1 MIKIFIRCK
10 RYWPIMILLCVL
22 LYGQVQLELALPT
35 SMSNLV
41 NNGIQGKGIPDSLPD
56 VLREESVADL
66 FNWMEEKDQKEF
78 QNCYQLVEPKSASEE
93 MKLQYPALKGESV
106 YVKNSNLDPERQ
118 ADLND
123 SVSNAMII
131 NAALM
136 QNLSDQERAEFQ
148 SFLSMMDDQ
157 KKKEVI
163 SQIKEQMSD
172 LGESTVQSMTKQL
185 ILNEYEA
192 IGMDLDKIQMDY
204 LYSSGKEMLLLCFGI
219 MMIAVVVG
227 FLSAR
232 MSSGISRGLRSEVF
246 EKVET
251 FSQAE
256 FDRFSTASLI
266 TRTTNDVQQVQ
277 MVIIMVF
284 RIVVYAPL
292 MGFGALIKVLNT
304 NLSMSWIIGLII
316 ALCLSLIGVAF
327 VFVLPK
333 FKVIQSLID
342 KMNLVMR
349 ENLNGLL
356 VIRAFNTQKHEEERF
371 DRASKDIRDTNL
383 FINKA
388 MVSLMP
394 IMNLILNCG
403 TLLIVWAG
411 AWQLDL
417 GNLMIGEMMA
427 FIQYSMQVIMSFL
440 MIAMV
445 AIMLPRAAVAADRI
459 LEVLE
464 TEPVICDPN
473 SIQEFDESKK
483 GTVEFRNVSFRYP
496 GAENDVLHNITF
508 TALPMQTTAFIGS
521 TGSGK
526 STIMNLLL
534 RFFDVNEGEIL
545 LDGVNI
551 KEVSQKDLRDKIG
564 YVPQKGVLFQGT
576 ITSNIQTGKEEAS
589 EDEIKEAVEIAQA
602 KEFVEDKPNGYEE
615 PIAQGGTNVSGGQKQ
630 RLSIA
635 RALVRKAEVFIF
647 DDSFSALD
655 FKTDAA
661 LRKSLNEMIQKTKS
675 TVLIVGQ
682 RIASIMDADQIIVL
696 DQGEI
701 VGIGTHQ
708 QLMES
713 CEVYKQIATSQLSK
727 EELGNE

>member
-1 MIKIFIRCK
+1 MIKIFKRCK
-10 RYWPIMILLCVL
+10 KYWPIMILLCFL

-41 NNGIQGKGIPDSLPD
+41 NNGIQGGGITDSMPD
-56 VLREESVADL
+56 VLRAATAENLLFWMDEE
-66 FNWMEEKDQKEF
+66 DQDAF
-78 QNCYQLVEPKSASEE
+78 LNCYDLIDEEHASDG
-93 MKLQYPALKGESV
+93 MKDQYPALKEEAL
-106 YVKNSNLDPERQ
+106 YIRNDTDDPNGQEKLR
-118 ADLND
+118 D
-123 SVSNAMII
+123 SLSNALLI
-131 NAALM
+131 NEALS
-136 QNLSDQERAEFQ
+136 QKFSEQEKNELQ
-148 SFLSMMDDQ
+148 PFLSMMDEKQ
-157 KKKEVI
+157 KAELI
-163 SQIKEQMSD
+163 QQIETQMND
-172 LGESTVQSMTKQL
+172 LGESTAQSAVKQV
-185 ILNEYEA
+185 ILKEYEA
-192 IGMDLDKIQMDY
+192 VGLNLDEIQMNY
-204 LYSSGKEMLLLCFGI
+204 LFSSGKEMLFLSFGI
-219 MMIAVVVG
+219 MAIAMLVG
-227 FLSAR
+227 FLSSR
-232 MSSGISRGLRSEVF
+232 MSAGISRMLRSEVF
-246 EKVET
+246 AKTES

-292 MGFGALIKVLNT
+292 MGIGALIKVLNT
-304 NLSMSWIIGLII
+304 SLSMSWIIGLII
-316 ALCLSLIGVAF
+316 ALCLGLVGVAF
-327 VFVLPK
+327 VFVMPK
-333 FKVIQSLID
+333 FKIIQELID

-356 VIRAFNTQKHEEERF
+356 VIRAFNTQKYEEERF
-371 DRASKDIRDTNL
+371 DKASKNIRDTNL

-388 MVSLMP
+388 MISLTP
-394 IMNLILNCG
+394 IMNVILNCG
-403 TLLIVWAG
+403 TLIIVWVG
-411 AWQLDL
+411 AKQLDL
-417 GNLMIGEMMA
+417 GNLMIGDMMA

-445 AIMLPRAAVAADRI
+445 SIMLPRAAVAADRI

-464 TEPVICDPN
+464 SEPAIHDPDLP
-473 SIQEFDESKK
+473 QEFDESKK

-496 GAENDVLHNITF
+496 GAENDVLHKLNF

-534 RFFDVNEGEIL
+534 RFFDVSEGEIL
-545 LDGVNI
+545 VDGVNI
-551 KEVSQKDLRDKIG
+551 KEVRQEDLRNKIG
-564 YVPQKGVLFQGT
+564 YVPQKAILFEGT
-576 ITSNIQTGKEEAS
+576 ITSNIQNGKETATEK
-589 EDEIKEAVEIAQA
+589 EIKKAIEISQA
-602 KEFVEDKPNGYEE
+602 KEFVEEKPDGYLE

-630 RLSIA
+630 RLAIA
-635 RALVRKAEVFIF
+635 RALVRDAEVFIF

-661 LRKSLNEMIQKTKS
+661 LRKSLNEMIRETKS

-696 DQGEI
+696 DQGKI
-701 VGIGTHQ
+701 AGIGTHK
-708 QLMES
+708 QLMQS

-727 EELGNE
+727 EELDNE

>member
-1 MIKIFIRCK
+1 MLKIFKRCK
-10 RYWPIMILLCVL
+10 KYWPIMILLCFL

-41 NNGIQGKGIPDSLPD
+41 NNGIQGGGITDSMPD
-56 VLREESVADL
+56 VLRAATAENLLFWMDEE
-66 FNWMEEKDQKEF
+66 DQDAF
-78 QNCYQLVEPKSASEE
+78 FNCYDLIDGEHASDK
-93 MKLQYPALKGESV
+93 MQNQYPALKEEALYIRNNKGDPSV
-106 YVKNSNLDPERQ
+106 QEKLR
-118 ADLND
+118 D
-123 SVSNAMII
+123 SLSNALLI
-131 NAALM
+131 NEALS
-136 QNLSDQERAEFQ
+136 QKFSEQEKNEFQ
-148 SFLSMMDDQ
+148 PFLSMMDEKQ
-157 KKKEVI
+157 KAELI
-163 SQIKEQMSD
+163 QQIETQMND
-172 LGESTVQSMTKQL
+172 LGESTAQSAVKQV
-185 ILNEYEA
+185 ILKEYEA
-192 IGMDLDKIQMDY
+192 VGLNLDEIQMNY
-204 LYSSGKEMLLLCFGI
+204 LFSSGKEMLFLSFGI
-219 MMIAVVVG
+219 MAIAMLVG
-227 FLSAR
+227 FLSSR
-232 MSSGISRGLRSEVF
+232 MSAGISRMLRSEVF
-246 EKVET
+246 AKTES

-292 MGFGALIKVLNT
+292 MGIGALIKVLNT
-304 NLSMSWIIGLII
+304 SLSMSWIIGLII
-316 ALCLSLIGVAF
+316 ALCLGLVGVAF
-327 VFVLPK
+327 VFVMPK
-333 FKVIQSLID
+333 FKIIQELID

-356 VIRAFNTQKHEEERF
+356 VIRAFNTQKYEEERF
-371 DRASKDIRDTNL
+371 DKASKNIRDTNL

-388 MVSLMP
+388 MISLTP
-394 IMNLILNCG
+394 LMNVILNCG
-403 TLLIVWAG
+403 TLLIVWVG
-411 AWQLDL
+411 AKQLDL
-417 GNLMIGEMMA
+417 GNLMIGDMMA

-445 AIMLPRAAVAADRI
+445 SIMLPRAAVAADRI

-464 TEPVICDPN
+464 TEPAIHDPVLPK
-473 SIQEFDESKK
+473 EFDESKK

-496 GAENDVLHNITF
+496 GAENDVLHKLNF

-534 RFFDVNEGEIL
+534 RFFDVSEGEIL
-545 LDGVNI
+545 VDGVNI
-551 KEVSQKDLRDKIG
+551 KEVRQEDLRNKIG
-564 YVPQKGVLFQGT
+564 YVPQKAILFEGT
-576 ITSNIQTGKEEAS
+576 ITSNIQNGKETATEK
-589 EDEIKEAVEIAQA
+589 EIKKAIEISQA
-602 KEFVEDKPNGYEE
+602 KEFVEEKPDGYLEQ
-615 PIAQGGTNVSGGQKQ
+615 IAQGGTNVSGGQKQ
-630 RLSIA
+630 RLAIA
-635 RALVRKAEVFIF
+635 RALVRDAEVFIF

-661 LRKSLNEMIQKTKS
+661 LRKSLNEMIRETKS

-701 VGIGTHQ
+701 AGIGTHK
-708 QLMES
+708 QLMQN

-727 EELGNE
+727 EELDNE